1 MIKNGTSNAIGS
13 VDTYLEKHNK
23 FWKIKFVLM
32 FRWPIKEMFYVII
45 GEGISFRFRAN
56 EDNS

>member
-32 FRWPIKEMFYVII
+32 FRWPI
-45 GEGISFRFRAN
+45 
-56 EDNS
+56 